1 MKNELLT
8 ERRARFLENLLQEAI
23 VNILAEQDA
32 APAPEAPA
40 PSAAAEPAPAPPAS
54 ALPPTPP
61 AEAGTPEKKEELTVD
76 DMIERLNVIRGGRS
90 FKDNDVYAKLVLF
103 FGKLTEEQKA
113 ALQSQLIDIGQA
125 VINVP
130 EDEKGSAPPAAE
142 PETAPAPAAAEAPAP
157 EAPPAV

>member
-1 MKNELLT
+1 MKNEVLT
-8 ERRARFLENLLQEAI
+8 ERRSRFLENLLKEAI
-23 VNILAEQDA
+23 VNILAEQDV
-32 APAPEAPA
+32 APAAEAPA
-40 PSAAAEPAPAPPAS
+40 PAAEPAPMPSSS

-61 AEAGTPEKKEELTVD
+61 AEPGTPAKKEELTVD

-103 FGKLTEEQKA
+103 FGKLSDEQKA
-113 ALQSQLIDIGQA
+113 ELQRELIDIGQA

-130 EDEKGSAPPAAE
+130 EEEKGSAPPAAE
-142 PETAPAPAAAEAPAP
+142 SEAAPAPEAPAP

>member
-32 APAPEAPA
+32 APAPEAPAPA

-130 EDEKGSAPPAAE
+130 EGEQSNAPAA
-142 PETAPAPAAAEAPAP
+142 APAPAPETSAP
-157 EAPPAV
+157 EAPVA

>member
-130 EDEKGSAPPAAE
+130 EDDKGSSPPAAE
-142 PETAPAPAAAEAPAP
+142 PEAAPAPAAP

>member
-32 APAPEAPA
+32 APAPEAPAPA

-103 FGKLTEEQKA
+103 FGKLTEEQKT

-130 EDEKGSAPPAAE
+130 EEQSATPAAS
-142 PETAPAPAAAEAPAP
+142 APAPEAPAP
-157 EAPPAV
+157 EAPAA

>member
-8 ERRARFLENLLQEAI
+8 ERRSRFLENLLKEAI
-23 VNILAEQDA
+23 VNILAEQDV
-32 APAPEAPA
+32 APAAEAPA
-40 PSAAAEPAPAPPAS
+40 PAAEPAPMPSSS

-61 AEAGTPEKKEELTVD
+61 AEPGAPAKKEELTVD

-103 FGKLTEEQKA
+103 FGKLSEEQKA
-113 ALQSQLIDIGQA
+113 ELQRELIDIGQA

-130 EDEKGSAPPAAE
+130 EDEKASVTPAAE
-142 PETAPAPAAAEAPAP
+142 PEAAPAPEAPAP

>member
-32 APAPEAPA
+32 APAPEAPAPA

-130 EDEKGSAPPAAE
+130 EEQSATPAAS
-142 PETAPAPAAAEAPAP
+142 APAPEAPAP
-157 EAPPAV
+157 EAPAA

>member
-40 PSAAAEPAPAPPAS
+40 PAPAAEPAPTPPAS

-61 AEAGTPEKKEELTVD
+61 AEPGSAPKKEELTVD

-130 EDEKGSAPPAAE
+130 EDEKPAASAE
-142 PETAPAPAAAEAPAP
+142 ESTEAAPAAPAPA
-157 EAPPAV
+157 PAV

>member
-8 ERRARFLENLLQEAI
+8 ERRSRFLENLLKEAI
-23 VNILAEQDA
+23 VNILAEQDV
-32 APAPEAPA
+32 APAAEAPA
-40 PSAAAEPAPAPPAS
+40 PAAEPAPMPPSS

-61 AEAGTPEKKEELTVD
+61 AEPGTPAKKEELTVD

-103 FGKLTEEQKA
+103 FGKLSEEQKA
-113 ALQSQLIDIGQA
+113 ELQRELIDIGQA

-130 EDEKGSAPPAAE
+130 EDEKGSATPAAE
-142 PETAPAPAAAEAPAP
+142 PEAEQAPEAPAP

>member
-8 ERRARFLENLLQEAI
+8 ERRSRFLENLLKEAI
-23 VNILAEQDA
+23 VNILAEQDVAPAPDA
-32 APAPEAPA
+32 APAP
-40 PSAAAEPAPAPPAS
+40 AAEPAPMPPSS

-61 AEAGTPEKKEELTVD
+61 AEPGTPAKKEELTVD

-103 FGKLTEEQKA
+103 FGKLSEEQKA
-113 ALQSQLIDIGQA
+113 ELQRELIDIGQA

-130 EDEKGSAPPAAE
+130 EEEKAGSAETPAE
-142 PETAPAPAAAEAPAP
+142 PEPAPTP
-157 EAPPAV
+157 PPAV